1 MKLFLNDYLLKFGG
15 HIGYAVRQSKR
26 NRGYA
31 TEILSLGLKK
41 AKELGFNKVLI
52 TVDEENI
59 ASEKVIIK
67 NNGKLENIVFDAEE
81 NVNVKRYWIG
91 INK

>member
-41 AKELGFNKVLI
+41 AKELGCNKVLI

-59 ASEKVIIK
+59 AS
-67 NNGKLENIVFDAEE
+67 ENIVFDAEE